1 MTQNTLLR
9 GAIRSV
15 LVAGAG
21 AAAMTALPSAAQ
33 DSGTVL
39 EEVVVTGSR
48 IRRVDTETA
57 TPLFVM
63 DTQDI
68 RASGV
73 TTLGDL
79 VQRVP
84 SVAGAAT
91 NPQVNNGGG
100 DGQSNV
106 ELRGLGTQR
115 TLVLLNGRRFGA
127 IGKDSGAVDINLIPV
142 NFVERVEVVKEGAGA
157 IYGSDAIAGVVNF
170 ITKREFD
177 GADISY
183 DYGVTSESDG
193 ERHAVGL
200 SWGATG
206 ERSQIMI
213 GANYNKQEEISAGD
227 REFSRFATY
236 LYGSVFQG
244 GSSRAPTGRIFL
256 DGVGQ
261 IGEECESGSLT
272 RIEGAPGTSP
282 SDYRCF
288 DDSGDENDFYNYQPF
303 NLILT
308 PQERGSVFTLANYEI
323 NDSVETYLEFLYNRT
338 SAGWQ
343 IAALPFDSRSDNVVI
358 SGDSVYN
365 PFGVDLGGTEVN
377 ADGDLNPNAL
387 WRLTQL
393 GNRAA
398 KFRTATSQTTVG
410 VRGDVLDTGWTWDA
424 SLGYGRSDQDRK
436 VDGYLLTDALSRA
449 TGPSFIAGD
458 GTPTCGT
465 PDAPIAG
472 CIPVNIFNLDDPA
485 QQQALSTV
493 SASYTQNYV
502 YEAKQAALN
511 ATGDLFDLPAGAMAL
526 AVGAE
531 YRDQNARFDTDT
543 LSEAQPPLFLNCLLA
558 RETCSGDSRGAYDV
572 SELYAELFVPI
583 LADLPGVDSLNLT
596 VGTRY
601 SDYSTFGDTTNS
613 VVKLEYRPIR
623 DVLVRASYAEVFR
636 APNLNELYRAPELD
650 APTFNDPCVG
660 LTDAAVAANPN
671 LALACENV
679 DRDGT
684 FSQPN
689 SQVDGVRIGN
699 TDLDPETGEVITF
712 GVVYDSSLVPGL
724 SLTVDF
730 WDYKIEDLITLLD
743 PNFAADQCVANG
755 NPDFCGVINRFP
767 DGSVNAIFEPTV
779 NLGTLETNG
788 IDFGVKYRIDE
799 TPVGDF
805 RFSVDL
811 TYIDSYENT
820 PAPGADP
827 IEIVGTYDRQFGNYA
842 KYRGL
847 AHAGW
852 SYAGF
857 DTQLTARYIHSIRL
871 VDPDGAP
878 GIQPDLEIPSFTYL
892 DLMVGY
898 TFREN
903 TRLQLGVQNLT
914 DKEPP
919 ILYQNNVI
927 NANTDV
933 QTYDTIGRMFFGSIS
948 QRF

>member
-1 MTQNTLLR
+1 MRHNILLR
-9 GAIRSV
+9 GAVRSA
-15 LVAGAG
+15 LLAGAS
-21 AAAMTALPSAAQ
+21 AAAVTALPVVAQ
-33 DSGTVL
+33 DSGDAL
-39 EEVVVTGSR
+39 EEIVVTGSR
-48 IRRVDTETA
+48 IRRVDAETA
-57 TPLFVM
+57 TPLLVL
-63 DTQDI
+63 DAGDI

-127 IGKDSGAVDINLIPV
+127 LGKDSGAVDINLIPV
-142 NFVERVEVVKEGAGA
+142 NFVERVEIVKEGAGA

-170 ITKREFD
+170 ITKRDID
-177 GADISY
+177 GADLSY
-183 DYGVTSESDG
+183 DYGVTAEDDG

-200 SWGATG
+200 SWGATSD
-206 ERSQIMI
+206 RSQIMI

-244 GSSRAPTGRIFL
+244 GSSRAPTGRIDFAGAGF
-256 DGVGQ
+256 D
-261 IGEECESGSLT
+261 CDSGSVT
-272 RIEGAPGTSP
+272 RMEGAAGDSLD
-282 SDYRCF
+282 DYRCF
-288 DDSGDENDFYNYQPF
+288 DNSGDENDFYNYQPD

-308 PQERGSVFTLANYEI
+308 PQERGSFFTLASYKI

-343 IAALPFDSRSDNVVI
+343 IAALPFDSRQDDVVI
-358 SGDSVYN
+358 SADSIYN
-365 PFGVDLGGTEVN
+365 PFGISFGG
-377 ADGDLNPNAL
+377 ADGLNPNAQ
-387 WRLTQL
+387 WRLTQI
-393 GNRAA
+393 GTRAA
-398 KFRTATSQTTVG
+398 KFKTATSQTTLG
-410 VRGDVLDTGWTWDA
+410 VRGDLFDTQWSWDA

-436 VDGYLLTDALSRA
+436 IDGYLLTDQLSQA
-449 TGPSFIAGD
+449 TGPSFIAAD

-465 PDAPIAG
+465 PAAPIAG
-472 CIPVNIFNLDDPA
+472 CTPVNIFNLDDPA
-485 QQQALSTV
+485 QQLALSTV
-493 SASYTQNYV
+493 SAGYAQNYV

-511 ATGDLFDLPAGAMAL
+511 ATGDVFELPAGQMAL

-543 LSEAQPPLFLNCLLA
+543 LSLAQPPLYLNCLLA
-558 RETCSGDSRGAYDV
+558 QETCSGDSRGAYDV

-596 VGTRY
+596 LGTRY

-613 VVKLEYRPIR
+613 VIKLEYRPIR
-623 DVLVRASYAEVFR
+623 DVLLRASWAEVFR
-636 APNLNELYRAPELD
+636 APTLNDLYRAPESD
-650 APTFNDPCVG
+650 AVTFNDPCVG
-660 LTDAAVAANPN
+660 LTDAAVAANAN
-671 LALACENV
+671 LALACVNV
-679 DRDGT
+679 PRDGS
-684 FSQPN
+684 FAQPN
-689 SQVDGVRIGN
+689 GQISGLRTGSA
-699 TDLDPETGEVITF
+699 DLDPETGEVLTF

-730 WDYKIEDLITLLD
+730 WDYQIDDLITLLD
-743 PNFAADQCVANG
+743 SNFAIDQCVATG
-755 NPDFCGVINRFP
+755 SSEFCGVFTRFP
-767 DGSVNAIFEPTV
+767 DGGVQIGLEPTF
-779 NLGTLETNG
+779 NLGTLSTNG
-788 IDFGVKYRIDE
+788 IDFGARYRMDA

-805 RFSVDL
+805 RFSLEV

-820 PAPGADP
+820 PAPGAQP
-827 IEIVGTYDRQFGNYA
+827 VEIVGTYDRQFGNYA
-842 KYRGL
+842 QYRGL
-847 AHAGW
+847 ANVGW

-857 DTQLTARYIHSIRL
+857 DTQLTARYIDSIVL
-871 VDPDGAP
+871 HDPDGFP
-878 GIQPDLEIPSFTYL
+878 GVQPDLEVPSYTYL
-892 DLMVGY
+892 DLMLAY
-898 TFREN
+898 TFAER
-903 TRLQLGVQNLT
+903 TRLQLGVQNLA

-919 ILYQNNVI
+919 ILYQNNVT

-933 QTYDTIGRMFFGSIS
+933 QTYDTIGRMLFGSIS
-948 QRF
+948 HKF

>member
-1 MTQNTLLR
+1 MPQNTLLR
-9 GAIRSV
+9 AAVRTA
-15 LVAGAG
+15 LLAGAG
-21 AAAMTALPSAAQ
+21 ATAMTALPAVAQ
-33 DSGTVL
+33 DTETAL

-57 TPLFVM
+57 TPLLVL
-63 DTQDI
+63 DATDI

-100 DGQSNV
+100 DGASNV

-127 IGKDSGAVDINLIPV
+127 LGKDSGAVDINLIPV
-142 NFVERVEVVKEGAGA
+142 NFVERVEIVKEGAGA

-170 ITKREFD
+170 ITKRDYE

-183 DYGVTSESDG
+183 DYGITSESDG

-213 GANYNKQEEISAGD
+213 GANYNKQEDISAGD

-256 DGVGQ
+256 DELPG
-261 IGEECESGSLT
+261 IGDCESDSVT
-272 RIEGAPGTSP
+272 RIEGAAGDSL
-282 SDYRCF
+282 DDFRCF
-288 DDSGDENDFYNYQPF
+288 DDAGDENDFYNYQPV

-308 PQERGSVFTLANYEI
+308 PQERGSLFTLANFAI
-323 NDSVETYLEFLYNRT
+323 NDSVESYLEFLYNRT

-343 IAALPFDSRSDNVVI
+343 IAALPFDSRSDDVVI
-358 SGDSVYN
+358 SADSIYN
-365 PFGVDLGGTEVN
+365 PFGVDLGG
-377 ADGDLNPNAL
+377 ADAVNPNAL

-393 GNRAA
+393 GERAA
-398 KFRTATSQTTVG
+398 DFKTATSQTTLG
-410 VRGDVLDTGWTWDA
+410 LRGDVLDTGWTWDA
-424 SLGYGRSDQDRK
+424 SVGYGRSDQDRK
-436 VDGYLLTDALSRA
+436 IDGYLLTDQLSDA
-449 TGPSFIAGD
+449 TGPSFIAAD

-465 PDAPIAG
+465 PSAPISG
-472 CIPVNIFNLDDPA
+472 CTPVNIFNLDDPA
-485 QQQALSTV
+485 QAAALSTV
-493 SASYTQNYV
+493 SAGYNQNYI
-502 YEAKQAALN
+502 YEAKQAIVN
-511 ATGDLFDLPAGAMAL
+511 ATGDLFELPGGIAAL
-526 AVGAE
+526 AVGYE
-531 YRDQNARFDTDT
+531 FRDQNARFDTDT
-543 LSEAQPPLFLNCLLA
+543 LSQAQPPLFLNCLLA
-558 RETCSGDSRGAYDV
+558 RETCSGDSRGSYDV
-572 SELYAELFVPI
+572 NEVYAELF
-583 LADLPGVDSLNLT
+583 LPVLSDMPLVDELNFTL
-596 VGTRY
+596 GTRY

-613 VVKLEYRPIR
+613 VIKLEYRPIR
-623 DVLVRASYAEVFR
+623 DLLVRASYAEVFR
-636 APNLNELYRAPELD
+636 APTLNDLYRAPEID

-679 DRDGT
+679 ARTGG

-689 SQVDGVRIGN
+689 AQVDGLRIGS

-712 GVVYDSSLVPGL
+712 GLVYDSSIVPGL

-730 WDYKIEDLITLLD
+730 WDYQIDDLITLLD
-743 PNFAADQCVANG
+743 PNFASDQCVATG
-755 NPDFCGVINRFP
+755 NPDFCGVINRFQ
-767 DGSVNAIFEPTV
+767 DGSVNVIIEPTV
-779 NLGTLETNG
+779 NLGELSTNG
-788 IDFGVKYRIDE
+788 IDFGVRYRLDE

-805 RFSVDL
+805 RFSLDM

-842 KYRGL
+842 QYRGL
-847 AHAGW
+847 ANIGW

-857 DTQLTARYIHSIRL
+857 DTQLTARYIDSIRL
-871 VDPDGAP
+871 IDPDGAP
-878 GIQPDLEIPSFTYL
+878 GIQPDLNVPSYTYL
-892 DLMVGY
+892 DLMLGY
-898 TFREN
+898 TFAER
-903 TRLQLGVQNLT
+903 TRVQVGVQNLT

-933 QTYDTIGRMFFGSIS
+933 QTYDTIGRAFFGSIS
-948 QRF
+948 HRF